1 MYSSL
6 DPTSFQPWID
16 TNSASF
22 KSTEFVWNEVYCN
35 LPAAAKQS
43 AARRDMLLMQ
53 ATERLVESARFRY
66 FHHSLTYKPHMYS
79 AKRIWSMRFLLR
91 QKMYN
96 TQSNAKHLLFH
107 FETENTTPEFDIANK
122 PGTMMPCMTSLPNK
136 GAQTRKCLQ
145 IGINQKK
152 KSERSEWFRTQN
164 KFDIMMAWT
173 TPCFTAFLRCPYR
186 IEQYLQRSNTWLLM
200 QHVRHEQFPQA
211 NSGANSFVYAA
222 NDSKKKQVR

>member
-79 AKRIWSMRFLLR
+79 AKRIWSMRFHLR

-122 PGTMMPCMTSLPNK
+122 PGTMMPRSRRIHARTDPTARCPSTSLD
-136 GAQTRKCLQ
+136 
-145 IGINQKK
+145 GI
-152 KSERSEWFRTQN
+152 RSRHHRIIQC
-164 KFDIMMAWT
+164 AVR
-173 TPCFTAFLRCPYR
+173 PHFLRGQLV
-186 IEQYLQRSNTWLLM
+186 EQSK
-200 QHVRHEQFPQA
+200 V
-211 NSGANSFVYAA
+211 SGKVLELP
-222 NDSKKKQVR
+222 

>member
-1 MYSSL
+1 MYNSL
-6 DPTSFQPWID
+6 DPASFQPWID

-66 FHHSLTYKPHMYS
+66 FHHSLTYKRHIYLV
-79 AKRIWSMRFLLR
+79 KRIWSMRLHLR

-96 TQSNAKHLLFH
+96 TQSNAKHLLFQ

-136 GAQTRKCLQ
+136 GAQTQLW
-145 IGINQKK
+145 IGN
-152 KSERSEWFRTQN
+152 
-164 KFDIMMAWT
+164 
-173 TPCFTAFLRCPYR
+173 
-186 IEQYLQRSNTWLLM
+186 
-200 QHVRHEQFPQA
+200 V
-211 NSGANSFVYAA
+211 
-222 NDSKKKQVR
+222 